1 MKKLIITTVVVCVL
15 GACVTLVGVNSVQ
28 ANKGLFDFNYE
39 FNYCQIK
46 MPDGSVVEG
55 KVDKWWDY
63 EDGDQLQ
70 VKIDGKVYLTHA
82 SNMVL
87 MYK

>member
-1 MKKLIITTVVVCVL
+1 MKKRIIIAAAVICSIVMTTV
-15 GACVTLVGVNSVQ
+15 GVK
-28 ANKGLFDFNYE
+28 AFNKGFFDFNNA

-46 MPDGSVVEG
+46 MPDGSIVEG
-55 KVDKWWDY
+55 TVEKWWDY

-70 VKIDGKVYLTHA
+70 VRINGNVYLTHS

-87 MYK
+87 VYKED